1 MNSKVYFT
9 DMTTDSRRNL
19 LDKTRQLAEKAGL
32 CDVIEENDLVA
43 VKLHFGELGNLA
55 YLPPPLI
62 RVIVEMVK
70 EKGGKPFLTD
80 ANTLYGGKRHNAV
93 DHLETAL
100 KNGYAYETVGAPIVI
115 ADGLK
120 GADYEE
126 VVVNGKHLE
135 SVKISSAVHHANAV
149 ITISHVKGHDLF
161 GFGGALK
168 NIGMGCGSPAGKQIM
183 HSDLIPKVDE
193 EKCIACGVCIE
204 RCPENAISRIEN
216 NKANINDKLCIGCG
230 ECVALC
236 PSGAIP
242 INWKTDETV
251 IQEKTAEY
259 AWGVVKRKKLK
270 SSFINFIMNVS
281 PDFDCASWNDLPI
294 VPDLGILASL
304 DPVAIDQASLD
315 LINKGPVMSNSVLGE
330 KEVAEDIFKAVNNKN
345 TTYILD
351 HGEYLK
357 MGHRKYDLESLWLK
371 QNKKEDH

>member
-1 MNSKVYFT
+1 
-9 DMTTDSRRNL
+9 MTTDSRRNL

-32 CDVIEENDLVA
+32 CSMIEEKDLVA
-43 VKLHFGELGNLA
+43 TKVHFGELGNIA
-55 YLPPPLI
+55 FIPPQII

-100 KNGYAYETVGAPIVI
+100 KNGFAYETVGAPIVI

-120 GADYEE
+120 GADY
-126 VVVNGKHLE
+126 VNVKVEGRHLE
-135 SVKISSAVHHANAV
+135 SVKISSAVHFADA
-149 ITISHVKGHDLF
+149 IIAISHVKGHELF

-183 HSDLIPKVDE
+183 HSDLIPKVKE

-204 RCPENAISRIEN
+204 RCPESAIERLDNKKAFIIEE
-216 NKANINDKLCIGCG
+216 LCIGCG
-230 ECVALC
+230 ECVAFC
-236 PSGAIP
+236 PSRAIP
-242 INWKTDETV
+242 INWKTDESV

-259 AWGVVKRKKLK
+259 AWGVLKRKKGK
-270 SSFINFIMNVS
+270 SSFINFVMNVT
-281 PDFDCASWNDLPI
+281 PDCDCASWNDLPI

-315 LINKGPVMSNSVLGE
+315 LVNKAPVTMNSVLGD
-330 KEVAEDIFKAVNNKN
+330 KQDLDDKFKAVHDKN
-345 TTYILD
+345 TSYILE
-351 HGEYLK
+351 HGEYLNIGK
-357 MGHRKYDLESLWLK
+357 RKYDLEALWLK
-371 QNKKEDH
+371 QNRKQGN